1 MEVGNTEYST
11 VWIDGLGIY
20 DGVTTTGVGKSAK
33 IGCGDTEHTS
43 QH

>member
-20 DGVTTTGVGKSAK
+20 DRVTTTGIGKLAK
-33 IGCGDTEHTS
+33 IEHEGTEHTS
-43 QH
+43 